1 MNESLK
7 NRLRRIAE
15 GGGRLSA
22 PGPAPD
28 PGLPIAMAYVPE
40 QIWRGIIPLD
50 AGLCSGTV
58 FEDLIKPF
66 CAAGRRKAL

>member
-15 GGGRLSA
+15 GEGRRPG

-40 QIWRGIIPLD
+40 QVWRGIIPLD
-50 AGLCSGTV
+50 AGLSNGTV
-58 FEDLIKPF
+58 FEELIKPF